1 MGRKKKKMYV
11 LVEFPYPSG
20 EGLHIGHAFTMT
32 GADVYARKKRMEGYE
47 VMFPMGWD
55 AFGLPAE
62 NYAVK
67 MGIKPQITTKKNVDI
82 FRRQMKKLAFSFDWE
97 REINTTDPSYYKWTQ
112 WIFLQLFKH
121 GLAYKE
127 EKPINWCPECK
138 TGLANEEVVDGKC
151 ERCGAEVGKKELD
164 QWMLRITKYADRL
177 ADELD
182 EVDFPRSVVAAQ
194 RNWIGKS
201 KGAKVKFKVR
211 GEGFE
216 GDEIEV
222 FTTRPDTLWGAT
234 FMVLAPEHP
243 LVGKLDKKK
252 VKEYVEKAKKKSELE
267 RAELSK
273 EKTGVDTGLT
283 AVNPVNGKEIPIWV
297 SDFVLISYG
306 TGAVM
311 SVPAHDQR
319 DWEFAKK
326 FGLKVVPVVKPEKE
340 WDFSKGALV
349 NADKGEMINSDFING
364 MAPKEAI
371 KKTIDWLVE
380 KGLGK
385 ETVSYHLRDW
395 IFSRQHY
402 WGEPIPMVN
411 CDKCGWVPV
420 PESELPVVLPD
431 IEKYQPTSTGES
443 PLAAVKEWVKI
454 KCPTCGGEARRE
466 TDTMPNWAGSSW
478 YFLRY
483 IDPKNNEKLGD
494 MDKLKEW
501 MPVDVYF
508 GGDEH
513 TTLHLLYS
521 RFWHKFLNDIGVVPG
536 KEPYQKRVVHGVIL
550 GPDGQRMSKSRGNT
564 VAPDEIWE
572 RYGVDATRT
581 YLMFIGPFEGVMA
594 WDESALKGVKR
605 FLNRFERL
613 VRSGELPDVSSQ
625 EVKVI
630 VNKVVKK
637 VTEDIEGYSF
647 NTGVAAMMEAVNG
660 LEKLKGKLGK
670 EEGGMLV
677 RVLAPY
683 APILAEE
690 LWKKLGN
697 EDSVHEAGWPGWEE
711 KFLVTEKVEIP
722 VSVNGKVRGRIRV
735 KSDKVENQKEVL
747 RVAKDNE
754 VVKKWLGGKEVV
766 KEIYVPGKMVNLV
779 VK

>member
-1 MGRKKKKMYV
+1 MDRKKKMYV

-67 MGIKPQITTKKNVDI
+67 MGIKPQITTKKNIDI

-127 EKPINWCPECK
+127 EKPINWCPKCK
-138 TGLANEEVVDGKC
+138 TGLANEEVVDGRC
-151 ERCGAEVGKKELD
+151 ERCRAEVGKKELD

-182 EVDFPRSVVAAQ
+182 EVDFPKSVVAAQ

-201 KGAKVKFKVR
+201 KGARVKFKVR

-216 GDEIEV
+216 RDEIEV

-243 LVGKLDKKK
+243 LVEKLDKKE

-283 AVNPVNGKEIPIWV
+283 AVNPVNGKDIPIWV

-326 FGLKVVPVVKPEKE
+326 FGLEVVPVVKPEKE

-349 NADKGEMINSDFING
+349 NVDKGKMINSDFING
-364 MAPKEAI
+364 MVPEEAI
-371 KKTIDWLVE
+371 KKTIDWLEE
-380 KGLGK
+380 KGSGK

-411 CDKCGWVPV
+411 CGTCGWVPV

-431 IEKYQPTSTGES
+431 IEKYQPTDTGES
-443 PLAAVKEWVKI
+443 PLAAVKEWVET
-454 KCPTCGGEARRE
+454 KCPTCGGEAKRE

-483 IDPKNNEKLGD
+483 IDPKNGEKLGD

-536 KEPYQKRVVHGVIL
+536 KEPYQERMVHGVIL
-550 GPDGQRMSKSRGNT
+550 GSDGQKMSKSRGNT

-572 RYGVDATRT
+572 KYGVDATRT
-581 YLMFIGPFEGVMA
+581 YLMFIGPYDGVMA
-594 WDESALKGVKR
+594 WNENALKGVKR
-605 FLNRFERL
+605 FLDRFEKL
-613 VRSGELPDVSSQ
+613 VGSGELSDVSSQ

-630 VNKVVKK
+630 VNKTVKK
-637 VTEDIEGYSF
+637 VTEDIEGYRF
-647 NTGVAAMMEAVNG
+647 NTGVAAMMKAVNG
-660 LEKLKGKLGK
+660 LEKVKGELGK
-670 EEGGMLV
+670 KEMEMMV

-683 APILAEE
+683 APYLTEE

-697 EDSVHEAGWPGWEE
+697 KDSVHEAEWPDWEE

-722 VSVNGKVRGRIRV
+722 VSVNGKVRGRVEI
-735 KSDKVENQKEVL
+735 KSDEVENQEEVL
-747 RVAKDNE
+747 KVAKNNE
-754 VVKKWLGGKEVV
+754 MVKKWLKGKEIL
-766 KEIYVPGKMVNLV
+766 KEIYVPRRMVNLV

>member
-1 MGRKKKKMYV
+1 
-11 LVEFPYPSG
+11 
-20 EGLHIGHAFTMT
+20 
-32 GADVYARKKRMEGYE
+32 
-47 VMFPMGWD
+47 
-55 AFGLPAE
+55 
-62 NYAVK
+62 
-67 MGIKPQITTKKNVDI
+67 
-82 FRRQMKKLAFSFDWE
+82 
-97 REINTTDPSYYKWTQ
+97 
-112 WIFLQLFKH
+112 
-121 GLAYKE
+121 
-127 EKPINWCPECK
+127 
-138 TGLANEEVVDGKC
+138 
-151 ERCGAEVGKKELD
+151 
-164 QWMLRITKYADRL
+164 MLRITKYADRL

-182 EVDFPRSVVAAQ
+182 EVDFPKSVMAAQ

-201 KGAKVKFKVR
+201 KGARVKFKIQ

-222 FTTRPDTLWGAT
+222 FTTRSDTLWGAT

-243 LVGKLDKKK
+243 LVEKLDKKE
-252 VKEYVEKAKKKSELE
+252 VREYVEKAETKSELE

-283 AVNPVNGKEIPIWV
+283 AINPVNGKEIPVWV

-306 TGAVM
+306 TGAIM

-326 FGLKVVPVVKPEKE
+326 FGLEVVPVVKPEKE
-340 WDFSKGALV
+340 WDFSKGALA
-349 NADKGEMINSDFING
+349 NTDEGEMINSDFING
-364 MAPKEAI
+364 MVPEEAI
-371 KKTIDWLVE
+371 KKTIGWLEE

-411 CDKCGWVPV
+411 CGKCGWVPV
-420 PESELPVVLPD
+420 PEDELPITLPD
-431 IEKYQPTSTGES
+431 IEKYQPTGTGES
-443 PLAAVKEWVKI
+443 PLAEVKEWVET
-454 KCPTCGGEARRE
+454 KCPTCGGGARRE

-483 IDPKNNEKLGD
+483 IDSKNNEKLGD

-550 GPDGQRMSKSRGNT
+550 GSDGQRMSKSRERYA
-564 VAPDEIWE
+564 VAPDRIWE
-572 RYGVDATRT
+572 QYGVDATRT
-581 YLMFIGPFEGVMA
+581 YLMFIGPYDGVMA
-594 WDESALKGVKR
+594 WDENALRGVKR
-605 FLNRFERL
+605 FLDRFEKL
-613 VRSGELPDVSSQ
+613 IGSGKLLDVSSQ

-630 VNKVVKK
+630 VNKTVKK
-637 VTEDIEGYSF
+637 VTEDIDGYSF
-647 NTGVAAMMEAVNG
+647 NTGVAAMMKMVNE
-660 LEKLKGKLGK
+660 LEKMKDGLGK
-670 EEGGMLV
+670 KEMEMLV

-683 APILAEE
+683 APILTEE
-690 LWKKLGN
+690 LWKKLEN
-697 EDSVHEAGWPGWEE
+697 KNSVHQTEWPEWEE
-711 KFLVTEKVEIP
+711 KYLVSEKIEIP
-722 VSVNGKVRGRIRV
+722 VSVNGKVRGRIEIE
-735 KSDKVENQKEVL
+735 SDKVENQKEVL
-747 RVAKDNE
+747 KMAKDNE
-754 VVKKWLGGKEVV
+754 MVKKWTEKKEVL
-766 KEIYVPGKMVNLV
+766 KEIYVPGKMVSLV